1 MERTALQA
9 KKAAMP
15 AIAKLRPIMGL
26 RTVSLLES
34 TQRGGAFSA
43 SNCASKKYTPVQL
56 RWMRPLFG
64 FADHA
69 ASDARR
75 GSGGR
80 SSGDRVNHDR
90 GSAVTENGVL
100 VRTQRD
106 VGRNDRGVPGSISG
120 NDQRKIRD
128 ISGRHT
134 RMVAMTRS
142 SVEVRP
148 RGLEVRRLAL
158 GVLMNMQGVLAR
170 RQALHIELDFYA
182 VRSFAQQRG
191 AHALALCVFDFHRN
205 WFGSGRAPCVRS
217 RKAAQSY
224 GTHNTGNRFHRSS
237 L

>member
-1 MERTALQA
+1 MALDE
-9 KKAAMP
+9 AA
-15 AIAKLRPIMGL
+15 
-26 RTVSLLES
+26 
-34 TQRGGAFSA
+34 
-43 SNCASKKYTPVQL
+43 
-56 RWMRPLFG
+56 LFG

-69 ASDARR
+69 AGDARR

-80 SSGDRVNHDR
+80 SSRYSVNHDR

-100 VRTQRD
+100 VRTQRN

-158 GVLMNMQGVLAR
+158 GVLMNMQGMLAR
-170 RQALHIELDFYA
+170 RQTLHIELDFYA

-205 WFGSGRAPCVRS
+205 WFEAAALPACAAARPPGRA
-217 RKAAQSY
+217 
-224 GTHNTGNRFHRSS
+224 T
-237 L
+237 